1 MPRTVPA
8 AILAKQGVDGP
19 LFFILLVELQLAGGT
34 SNHYFSSGPAVTF
47 NGNSY
52 ERMRVKSVDGLVGQ
66 FIDRKRRDFG
76 SVSIVLDNLAD
87 DGSATFP
94 ITSLE
99 GTIDLGQARVFVHC
113 YDVDAGAGVDS
124 IWQGYVKERTYN
136 PDDQTVAIAA
146 SFLWDSPSTM
156 IPTTTLQQAGFGE
169 LATSSNKESV
179 VGDTM
184 IPLVYGAGSFKIRPT
199 IYAFKTQGAYVYV
212 NGIVSGCG
220 PTPFAAGD
228 VAASRALLFE
238 ITPASSLDFTHR
250 GLTPDPVPTDLTAF
264 PDGLAHDSIAYF
276 NAVFPITD
284 ATKDKIDNIKE
295 DDIKLNISNGAPLI
309 STALPSANGVLIIQN
324 VLCDPKFGLGMSA
337 GDFDDLTG
345 ASTIAGTRWQCRVE
359 QHDQVPIGDWLQNV
373 LAQIAGFMTFNGRK
387 VQIGLKTDTESP
399 IATFATHNSGFS
411 GRRIHMD
418 LVTPSFEA
426 GDQALNQ
433 INIEYRL
440 TNRHLRELIAY
451 DDNAQGRAGGN
462 IRQVEANSMTF
473 DVLFDETQVGIS
485 GAIIIREEQNCN
497 LLIDFDAPLPEGID
511 VAPGDLITVHAEQ
524 IPGSSSTFRIIAQ
537 PFAFGDEQLVH
548 FKCQVYFPSV
558 YNYST
563 TGIGIDLIRS
573 GSDASTTGRPPDV
586 TPVSLQV
593 VDKVTSDVEG
603 VEAHIRA
610 IFTYPTVDLAGDA
623 AAGIMHEYPI
633 RSVQL
638 FWRYTDESVNE
649 WKLGKEVLYPTPQAD
664 FNVPYIKSKSI
675 EVAFVALGLNRS
687 HGPLGYVP
695 DPTKKT
701 ALTADLSATAATAA
715 VLDSTAFT
723 VGDETQCEFELNQ
736 LTAKAAGS
744 LTFQTS
750 GGGSR
755 QAQWNTVAIAHPNK
769 TQIAVAKKNY
779 PVLSI
784 SLTPP
789 RFTYPAVAGFAL
801 RQRKGAV
808 KVKIQD
814 ISAENVEDYFTYW
827 TTNAAYASDP
837 TMLGSATPAWYLT
850 NPLSP
855 PAGINWISGKA
866 INFQIDQE
874 DIGGA
879 GVTMYARCAGR
890 NGKNNYSSALSAQAS
905 NAAGDNALAIAPTP
919 KLVVKAKG
927 IRVKIPVPATN
938 VNTLSKILVVLEA
951 RAGASIL
958 GYLSD
963 TTGLG
968 TWDSSGTEFRFD
980 QQLQTSHLYCT
991 KADALALWP
1000 TADAIRVR
1008 CYLVN
1013 DVGTSAVS
1021 PDATVNVSTWSL
1033 EGSATPG
1040 ALAFPGSVLTNT
1052 VDGDPDK
1059 GGQARIELTFT
1070 VASGTFSSNSITR
1083 VGFTWQKRD
1092 ATNTSNVGN
1101 PSSDEFEVAAA
1112 EASASSLTRTFYF
1125 KFGER
1130 VRITSVLALNGD
1142 KATATSG
1149 TLDFTAGNLLAL
1161 TSTDTYTVPAPVFGT
1176 ITPIDGGNKMDQ
1188 VPISLSQD
1196 GVSIVWFKKLSVE
1209 ISINGGAFNLEQ
1221 SYNLKYLEGMYT
1233 SVSAST
1239 TINFAIKRKAGVT
1252 IQYRATAIAVGGKIS
1267 TQTLSAVQGATAA
1280 DRSQL
1285 TVAPATQVSN
1295 IVLRWNYAGSRLV
1308 GTWVP
1313 PAGSNDALLGYFAV
1327 FTDNAGTTFMSS
1339 VDGSASVTESV
1350 QEVEI
1355 GLVSRWKATVTKV
1368 QIDSAFSAG
1377 VKLKITPVW
1386 LVNGVRTK
1394 GTALSSSLF
1403 TFGQE
1408 HISSG
1413 GSVNQ
1418 VTAGV
1423 TMTGSLNLLLNSD
1436 FDANDGVVA
1445 TNLGNWL
1452 VWDGIGNPANAAHEF
1467 NITPTAANGARW
1479 NQTDHAVEISNAGAV
1494 VRLICNLKKR
1504 FKAGDKYYFSVYG
1517 RTLSGTLAS
1526 GSVVVKVLKD
1536 SPSLVD
1542 NADVDINQSL
1552 NTISTTYAVISGNL
1566 RIKTTP
1572 DFNDGS
1578 GGYANQWVDVEIT
1591 VPAGSTLEVDRVYLK
1606 RGEVPQAWEPR
1617 PSESDTAAPAMIP
1630 ATAIASPDLVT
1641 PVTAAGGYTTGSGSS
1656 VILRPSLD

>member
-1 MPRTVPA
+1 MPRSVPA
-8 AILAKQGVDGP
+8 AILAKQGVNGP
-19 LFFILLVELQLAGGT
+19 LFFVVLVELQLAGGT

-47 NGNSY
+47 NGNTY
-52 ERMRVKSVDGLVGQ
+52 EHNRVKSVDGLTGQ

-76 SVSIVLDNLAD
+76 SVSIILDNLAD

-94 ITSLE
+94 ITGLE
-99 GTIDLGQARVFVHC
+99 GTIDLGQGRVFVHC
-113 YDVDAGAGVDS
+113 FDVDAGVGVDS

-136 PDDQTVAIAA
+136 ADDQTVAIAA
-146 SFLWDSPSTM
+146 SFLWDSPAIM
-156 IPTTTLQQAGFGE
+156 IPTTTTMQSGFAE
-169 LATSSNKESV
+169 LDTNTNKESV

-184 IPLVYGAGSFKIRPT
+184 IPLVYGVGPFKIRPT
-199 IYAFKTQGAYVYV
+199 IYAFRTQGAYVYV

-220 PTPFAAGD
+220 PTPFATTD
-228 VAASRALLFE
+228 LTAAKALLFE
-238 ITPASSLDFTHR
+238 ITPASSLDWTHR
-250 GLTPDPVPTDLTAF
+250 GLTPDPVPVDLTAF

-276 NAVFPITD
+276 VAVFPITD
-284 ATKDKIDNIKE
+284 AIKDKIDSIKA
-295 DDIKLNISNGAPLI
+295 DDIKLNIANGAPLI
-309 STALPSANGVLIIQN
+309 STSLPSQNGVLIIQN
-324 VLCDPKFGLGMSA
+324 ILCDPKFGLGMA
-337 GDFDDLTG
+337 FTDFDDLT
-345 ASTIAGTRWQCRVE
+345 AAANLAGTRWQCRVE
-359 QHDQVPIGDWLQNV
+359 QHDQVAVGDWLQNV
-373 LAQIAGFMTFNGRK
+373 LAQLAGFITFNGRK
-387 VQIGLKTDTESP
+387 VQIGIKSDTETP
-399 IATFATHNSGFS
+399 VATFATHNSGFS

-433 INIEYRL
+433 ANITYSKA
-440 TNRHLRELIAY
+440 NRHQREVVAY
-451 DDNAQGRAGGN
+451 DDNAQGRAGGT
-462 IRQVEANSMTF
+462 IRQVEATNLTF

-497 LLIDFDAPLPEGID
+497 LLIDFDVPLPEGID
-511 VAPGDLITVHAEQ
+511 IAPGDLITVHAEQ
-524 IPGSSSTFRIIAQ
+524 IPGSSSTFRVVAQ

-548 FKCQVYFPSV
+548 LKCQVYFSSV
-558 YNYST
+558 YSYST

-573 GSDASTTGRPPDV
+573 GSDVSTTGRPPDV
-586 TPVSLQV
+586 APVSLTL

-610 IFTYPTVDLAGDA
+610 VFTYPTVDLAGDA
-623 AAGIMHEYPI
+623 SGGVMHEYPI

-649 WKLGKEVLYPTPQAD
+649 WKLGKEVLYPTAQAD
-664 FNVPYIKSKSI
+664 FNVPYIKSKSV
-675 EVAFVALGLNRS
+675 EVSFVALGLNRS

-695 DPTKKT
+695 DPTKIS
-701 ALTADLSATAATAA
+701 ALTAALTATAGTAA
-715 VLDSTAFT
+715 VVDSTVFT
-723 VGDETQCEFELNQ
+723 VGDVTQCEFELDK

-744 LTFQTS
+744 LSFQTS
-750 GGGSR
+750 GGNR
-755 QAQWNTVAIAHPNK
+755 QAQFDTVAIAHPNK

-779 PVLSI
+779 PVLTI

-789 RFTYPAVAGFAL
+789 RFTYPAVAGFAI

-827 TTNAAYASDP
+827 TTDATAASDP
-837 TMLGSATPAWYLT
+837 TKLGSATPAWYFT
-850 NPLSP
+850 NPLNP

-879 GVTMYARCAGR
+879 GVTLYARCAGR
-890 NGKNNYSSALSAQAS
+890 NGKNNYSTQLSAQAS

-919 KLVVKAKG
+919 KLIVKAKG
-927 IRVKIPVPATN
+927 IRVKIPVPTTN

-968 TWDSSGTEFRFD
+968 TWDNSATEFRFD

-1040 ALAFPGSVLTNT
+1040 SLSFPGSLLVNT
-1052 VDGDPDK
+1052 VDGDPEK
-1059 GGQARIELTFT
+1059 GQARMELTFT
-1070 VASGTFSSNSITR
+1070 AASGTFSSNSITR

-1092 ATNTSNVGN
+1092 ATNASNVGN
-1101 PSSDEFEVAAA
+1101 PSSLEFEIQ
-1112 EASASSLTRTFYF
+1112 ASESGSSSITRAFYF
-1125 KFGER
+1125 KLGER
-1130 VRITSVLALNGD
+1130 IRITSVLALNGD
-1142 KATATSG
+1142 KATATAG
-1149 TLDFTAGNLLAL
+1149 TLDFTAGAVLPVAPA
-1161 TSTDTYTVPAPVFGT
+1161 DAYTVPAPVFGT
-1176 ITPIDGGNKMDQ
+1176 ISRLDGGNKQDQ
-1188 VPISLSQD
+1188 VPVTLTQD
-1196 GVSIVWFKKLSVE
+1196 GVNIVWFKTLLLEV
-1209 ISINGGAFNLEQ
+1209 SINGGAFVFEH
-1221 SYNLKYLEGMYT
+1221 SYALKHSDVLHA
-1233 SVSAST
+1233 SVSGT
-1239 TINFAIKRKAGVT
+1239 ITINFDVKRKAGVT
-1252 IQYRATAIAVGGKIS
+1252 AQYRATAIAVGGKNS
-1267 TQTLSAVQGATAA
+1267 AATSSAVQGATAA

-1285 TVAPATQVSN
+1285 TAAPATQVSN
-1295 IVLRWNYAGSRLV
+1295 IVLRWNWAGSRIV

-1327 FTDNAGTTFMSS
+1327 FTDNGGTNFMSS
-1339 VDGSASVTESV
+1339 VDGSTSPTQSV

-1355 GLVSRWKATVTKV
+1355 GLVSRWHATVTKV
-1368 QIDSAFSAG
+1368 QIDATFSAG
-1377 VKLKITPVW
+1377 VKLLITPIW
-1386 LVNGVRTK
+1386 LVNGVRTR
-1394 GTALSSSLF
+1394 GTGLSSSLL
-1403 TFGQE
+1403 TFGAE

-1423 TMTGSLNLLLNSD
+1423 TMTGSLNLFPNSD
-1436 FDANDGVVA
+1436 CLSNDGVVA
-1445 TNLGNWL
+1445 TNLGNWQN
-1452 VWDGIGNPANAAHEF
+1452 WNGSGNPANAA
-1467 NITPTAANGARW
+1467 NQINVTTTATNGARW
-1479 NQTDHAVEISNAGAV
+1479 NQTDHAIEISNSGAV
-1494 VRLICNLKKR
+1494 VRLIVNMKKR
-1504 FKAGDKYYFSVYG
+1504 FCAGDKYYWSMYG
-1517 RTLSGTLAS
+1517 RTLSGTLGS
-1526 GSVVVKVLKD
+1526 GSAVVKVLKD
-1536 SPSLVD
+1536 NPTLVD

-1552 NTISTTYAVISGNL
+1552 NGISTTYSVVCGNL

-1578 GGYANQWVDVEIT
+1578 GGYANQWVDIEIT
-1591 VPAGSTLEVDRVYLK
+1591 VPAGSTLEVDRFYLK

-1617 PSESDTAAPAMIP
+1617 PSESDTPSVSILP
-1630 ATAIASPDLVT
+1630 ATGIASPDLVT
-1641 PVTAAGGYTTGSGSS
+1641 PVTLAGGYTTGSGSS
-1656 VILRPSLD
+1656 TILRPSLD